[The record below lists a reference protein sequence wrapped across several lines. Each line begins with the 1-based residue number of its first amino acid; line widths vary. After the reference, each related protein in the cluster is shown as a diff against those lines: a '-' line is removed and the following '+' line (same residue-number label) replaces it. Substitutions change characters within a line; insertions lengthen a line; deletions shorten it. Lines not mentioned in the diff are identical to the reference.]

1 MIHENFLKRILLRD
15 RLSGLNRKN
24 LITRRNGTCQEETEQ
39 DREARALEQV
49 AEWAKVKA
57 GRVEAK
63 AVVQVKA
70 VEA

>member
-1 MIHENFLKRILLRD
+1 MRTLNKNNSSEQQTKRRIL
-15 RLSGLNRKN
+15 K
-24 LITRRNGTCQEETEQ
+24 CQEEMEQ

-57 GRVEAK
+57 GGVEAK